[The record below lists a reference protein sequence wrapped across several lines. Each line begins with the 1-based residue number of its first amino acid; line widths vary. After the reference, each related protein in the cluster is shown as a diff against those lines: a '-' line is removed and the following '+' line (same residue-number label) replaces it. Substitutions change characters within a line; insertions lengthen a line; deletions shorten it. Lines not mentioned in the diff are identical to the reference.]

1 MPDKISPDEI
11 DATQERQGAEEIVA
25 LCLSVTDNT
34 VAVESLTVTLE
45 KLARI
50 VQTALLAL
58 LTAICLGWS
67 LMLVLS

>member
-1 MPDKISPDEI
+1 MPDKISPDEV
-11 DATQERQGAEEIVA
+11 DTTQERQDAEEIVA